1 MKRLDP
7 ALLFATAALALL
19 ASCRKEVAKAPAPPP
34 TAVIVDEVTQRDVP
48 IYVENV
54 ARTEADSTVEI
65 LARVRGF
72 LVEAPF
78 KEGSRV
84 KKGDLLFQIDPLPFK
99 AAVNQSEAALAK
111 AEATRD
117 RKVSDV
123 ARLEP
128 LASQKA
134 ISQQTL
140 DDAIAASRVAEAD
153 VLAGEASLELAKL
166 DLGYTEMRAP
176 FDGMIGGREVDV
188 GNYVGSTTENTLL
201 ATISTVDP
209 IRAVCHIPEVS
220 FLRFQRRF
228 LGDQDAADRHGEA
241 LEFELILTDGT
252 TYEHK
257 GRFAFVDRTLDARAG
272 TLKLVVSFPNPGL
285 LLRPGQFGRIRVAPE
300 ERKGAILVPQKA
312 VVTIQS
318 ARAVM
323 LVTADNKVEQ
333 RPIVTTDRFEDRF
346 IVSKGLEKGDRVIV
360 EGLQKVRPGMPVNPL
375 PPSAME
381 APPAR

>member
-7 ALLFATAALALL
+7 ALLFAMAAGALL
-19 ASCRKEVAKAPAPPP
+19 ASCRKEVAKPPAPPP

-48 IYVENV
+48 LYVENV
-54 ARTEADSTVEI
+54 ARTEADSTVEV

-99 AAVNQSEAALAK
+99 AAVSQAEAALAR
-111 AEATRD
+111 AQATRD

-128 LASQKA
+128 LAGQKA

-140 DDAIAASRVAEAD
+140 DDAVAAARVAEAD
-153 VLAGEASLELAKL
+153 VLAAQASLDLAKL

-176 FDGMIGGREVDV
+176 FDGMIGGRNVDV
-188 GNYVGSTTENTLL
+188 ANYVGSTTENTLL
-201 ATISTVDP
+201 ATVSTVDP
-209 IRAVCHIPEVS
+209 IRVVCHIPEIN
-220 FLRFQRRF
+220 FLRFQKRF
-228 LGDQDAADRHGEA
+228 MGDQDAADRHGEEM
-241 LEFELILTDGT
+241 EFELILSDGT

-257 GRFAFVDRTLDARAG
+257 GKFAFVERTLDAKTG

-285 LLRPGQFGRIRVAPE
+285 LLRPGQFARIRTAPE
-300 ERKGAILVPQKA
+300 EKKDAILVAQKA

-318 ARAVM
+318 AQAVM

-333 RPIVTTDRFEDRF
+333 RPIEAKTRFEDRF
-346 IVSKGLEKGDRVIV
+346 IVTKGLGKGDRVIV

-375 PPSAME
+375 PPSALE